1 MIIDKLHNF
10 IKQFG
15 LIQFIK
21 RFFLKLISPVLSV
34 KSDIVLCIINHKQ
47 KKNINEVKL
56 ISENKIN
63 LWLENRSISIEY
75 FNNFNKLLGNNCIGY
90 YIEINN
96 ELAAWGFVQT
106 KGTYKYGSYFYD
118 LPESVHMLKNLYVK
132 PNYRGMSLG
141 KKINEARINAIP
153 EGCIPCVFV
162 IPENKYAIRNLKL
175 YGFQEQLKI
184 SHTSWF
190 KKYTY
195 TRLQLIHDTKL
206 NKIIIKGFKTL

>member
-1 MIIDKLHNF
+1 
-10 IKQFG
+10 
-15 LIQFIK
+15 
-21 RFFLKLISPVLSV
+21 
-34 KSDIVLCIINHKQ
+34 
-47 KKNINEVKL
+47 
-56 ISENKIN
+56 
-63 LWLENRSISIEY
+63 
-75 FNNFNKLLGNNCIGY
+75 IGY

>member
-1 MIIDKLHNF
+1 MQLRDRIRQFGYLSTLKTVFKTLLRPIFIISQFQILIIKNHKCTAVNCSVGLITSEKLNQWNEKNEIDGVEYERFSKF
-10 IKQFG
+10 IK
-15 LIQFIK
+15 
-21 RFFLKLISPVLSV
+21 
-34 KSDIVLCIINHKQ
+34 
-47 KKNINEVKL
+47 
-56 ISENKIN
+56 
-63 LWLENRSISIEY
+63 
-75 FNNFNKLLGNNCIGY
+75 NNCIGY
-90 YIEINN
+90 YIEIEN

-106 KGTYKYGSYFYD
+106 IGTYKYGSYFYD
-118 LPESVHMLKNLYVK
+118 LPENVHMLKNLYVK
-132 PNYRGMSLG
+132 PNFRGLSLG

-153 EGCIPCVFV
+153 EGFIPIVFV

-195 TRLQLIHDTKL
+195 TSLELIQDTKL

>member
-1 MIIDKLHNF
+1 MKLLDLY
-10 IKQFG
+10 KQFG
-15 LIQFIK
+15 VKGIIERVFN
-21 RFFLKLISPVLSV
+21 KLISPLYKSTEVIVLFISKERESETDSSV
-34 KSDIVLCIINHKQ
+34 KLMTNEKVTEWLRNNYINDSEA
-47 KKNINEVKL
+47 KKFINFL
-56 ISENKIN
+56 ASE
-63 LWLENRSISIEY
+63 
-75 FNNFNKLLGNNCIGY
+75 CIGY

-96 ELAAWGFVQT
+96 ELAAWGFVQV
-106 KGTYKYGSYFYD
+106 KGKYQYGQYIYE
-118 LPESVHMLKNLYVK
+118 LPNRVHMLKNLFVK

-175 YGFQEQLKI
+175 YGFQENLKI

-195 TRLQLIHDTKL
+195 TSLELIQDTKL
-206 NKIIIKGFKTL
+206 NEIIIKGFKTL